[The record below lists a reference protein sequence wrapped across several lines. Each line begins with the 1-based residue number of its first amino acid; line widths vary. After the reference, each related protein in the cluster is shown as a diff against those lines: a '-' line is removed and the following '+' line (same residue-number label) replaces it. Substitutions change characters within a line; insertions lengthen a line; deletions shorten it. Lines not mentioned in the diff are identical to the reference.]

1 MQNASH
7 SLHHVQPHQ
16 LVKAIVK
23 NFDEYCDDVR
33 DALKDPNIEI
43 DEDGSVA
50 DVPIRDKLAAYY
62 GVKEITSIHNDAT
75 NYAVIWIAYKD

>member
-1 MQNASH
+1 MQNATH
-7 SLHHVQPHQ
+7 GLRHVQPHQ

-23 NFDEYCDDVR
+23 DLDEYCDDVR
-33 DALKDPNIEI
+33 AALNDPNIEI

-62 GVKEITSIHNDAT
+62 GVKEITSIHNDGT
-75 NYAVIWIAYKD
+75 DYAVIWIAYKN